1 MSFSYKLLVLFCMIF
16 CHLIDDYK
24 IQGILANMKQ
34 REWWKKNCPLPLY
47 KNDYKIALIE
57 HAFSWSF
64 TTTLPLFYIAI
75 TQDNITLIWLLIVSY
90 FINTTVHAFVDDQ
103 KANKYK
109 INLVTDQIIHL
120 IQILYTWIIA
130 CAAI

>member
-34 REWWKKNCPLPLY
+34 REWWRKNCSLPLY
-47 KNDYKIALIE
+47 ENDYKIALIE

-64 TTTLPLFYIAI
+64 TITIPFIISAI
-75 TQDNITLIWLLIVSY
+75 LYQNSLLVTLLIISY
-90 FINTTVHAFVDDQ
+90 IFNTIIHAFVDDL
-103 KANKYK
+103 KANQMK
-109 INLVTDQIIHL
+109 INLITDQLLHL
-120 IQILYTWIIA
+120 IQIFITWILMIKL
-130 CAAI
+130 I